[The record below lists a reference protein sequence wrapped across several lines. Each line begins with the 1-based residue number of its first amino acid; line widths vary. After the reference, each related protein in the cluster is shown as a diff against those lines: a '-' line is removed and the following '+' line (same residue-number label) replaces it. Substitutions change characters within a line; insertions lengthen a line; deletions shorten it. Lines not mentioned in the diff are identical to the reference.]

1 MASDAER
8 NKQIINDFFVGL
20 FNDIL
25 LLEERHLKKMGL
37 ADLSLSEVHI
47 LEAIAQKEN
56 PAMGDV
62 AQQVSL
68 TNGTVTTAVKKLEE
82 KGYAERQRDL
92 HDRRIIRVRLSD
104 KGWDAQKQ
112 HQAFHQQ
119 LVEQLCADTDVVED
133 ETLIRSLKKLQRF
146 FKGLKE
152 MTD

>member
-68 TNGTVTTAVKKLEE
+68 TNGTVTTAVK
-82 KGYAERQRDL
+82 
-92 HDRRIIRVRLSD
+92 
-104 KGWDAQKQ
+104 
-112 HQAFHQQ
+112 
-119 LVEQLCADTDVVED
+119 
-133 ETLIRSLKKLQRF
+133 
-146 FKGLKE
+146 
-152 MTD
+152 

>member
-68 TNGTVTTAVKKLEE
+68 TNGTVSHRGQGSWRKKAMLSVSAICTTAASSACV
-82 KGYAERQRDL
+82 
-92 HDRRIIRVRLSD
+92 
-104 KGWDAQKQ
+104 
-112 HQAFHQQ
+112 
-119 LVEQLCADTDVVED
+119 
-133 ETLIRSLKKLQRF
+133 
-146 FKGLKE
+146 
-152 MTD
+152 

>member
-1 MASDAER
+1 MASEAQR
-8 NKQIINDFFVGL
+8 NKQVINELFVGL

-37 ADLSLSEVHI
+37 YDLSLSEIHI

-56 PAMGDV
+56 SAMGDV
-62 AQQVSL
+62 AQKVSL

-82 KGYAERQRDL
+82 KGYAKRQRDL

-104 KGWDAQKQ
+104 KGWDAQQK

-119 LVEQLCADTDVVED
+119 LVEQLCVDTDVLED
-133 ETLIRSLKKLQRF
+133 VALIDSLKKLLRF

-152 MTD
+152 MSD

>member
-1 MASDAER
+1 MANETER
-8 NKQIINDFFVGL
+8 NKQVINDLFVGM

-37 ADLSLSEVHI
+37 ADISLSEIHI

-62 AQQVSL
+62 AQKVSL

-82 KGYAERQRDL
+82 KGYAQRQRDL
-92 HDRRIIRVRLSD
+92 HDRRIIRVRLSE
-104 KGWDAQKQ
+104 KGWAAQKK
-112 HQAFHQQ
+112 HQVFHQQ
-119 LVEQLCADTDVVED
+119 LVEQLCADTDVLED
-133 ETLIRSLKKLQRF
+133 EALIQALKKLQRF

-152 MTD
+152 MDD

>member
-1 MASDAER
+1 MVNEAER
-8 NKQIINDFFVGL
+8 NKQVINDLFVGL

-37 ADLSLSEVHI
+37 HDLSLSEIHI

-62 AQQVSL
+62 AQKVSL

-82 KGYAERQRDL
+82 KGYAKRQRDL
-92 HDRRIIRVRLSD
+92 HDRRIIRARLSD
-104 KGWDAQKQ
+104 EGWLAQKK
-112 HQAFHQQ
+112 HQTFHQR
-119 LVEQLCADTDVVED
+119 LVEQLCVDTDVLED
-133 ETLIRSLKKLQRF
+133 AALIDSLKKLLRF

-152 MTD
+152 MDD